1 MDSDSREFDCS
12 AMLDHL
18 VHKIFGGV
26 LGSDPP
32 LIEAI
37 SHRDSSLT
45 VDVAGELSF
54 TLLGLYSFLEDELH
68 QPPTPEGFRQF
79 RRALYR
85 SGVNAE
91 LAAIGAA
98 VVVDGVSADPALRRY
113 RLRRLLP

>member
-1 MDSDSREFDCS
+1 
-12 AMLDHL
+12 MLGHL
-18 VHKIFGGV
+18 VHDIFGGV
-26 LGSDPP
+26 LRSEPR

-37 SHRDSSLT
+37 SRLDGSLT

-54 TLLGLYSFLEDELH
+54 TLPALYSFLARELH
-68 QPPTPEGFRQF
+68 QPPTLEGFRQF